1 MSAELLV
8 NNYLPPK
15 HPFQTGV
22 RVPWIKDV
30 AKATNG
36 SVTVK
41 PSATMT
47 DDSVVNTLFL
57 I

>member
-22 RVPWIKDV
+22 TVPWIKDV

-41 PSATMT
+41 LSATMT
-47 DDSVVNTLFL
+47 GDSVVNISFL
-57 I
+57 L

>member
-22 RVPWIKDV
+22 TVPWIKDV

-41 PSATMT
+41 LSATMT
-47 DDSVVNTLFL
+47 GDSVVNILFL
-57 I
+57 L

>member
-1 MSAELLV
+1 MPAELLV

-41 PSATMT
+41 LSATMAGHT
-47 DDSVVNTLFL
+47 VVNILFL